1 MAKEQVYI
9 VLMHKHSLKVGTRD
23 QWEVQ
28 ETVEFVSQL
37 RNKHLTMASA
47 CGDFL
52 NRKMISGSRHGFAD
66 YAVFE
71 DYIDKKYEKQLT
83 ELKGAYPRAELPEV
97 AKSNLIKDQF
107 GNERAPT
114 VFDAQ

>member
-9 VLMHKHSLKVGTRD
+9 VLMHKHSLKPGTRD

-37 RNKHLTMASA
+37 RNKHHSMASA

-71 DYIDKKYEKQLT
+71 DYIEKKYEKQLT
-83 ELKGAYPRAELPEV
+83 ELRNAYPRAPLPEAV
-97 AKSNLIKDQF
+97 KPTLVKDQF
-107 GNERAPT
+107 GNERTPT
-114 VFDAQ
+114 VFDPQ

>member
-1 MAKEQVYI
+1 MAKEKVYI
-9 VLMHKHSLKVGTRD
+9 VLSHKHNLKPGTRD

-37 RNKHLTMASA
+37 RNKHHSMASA
-47 CGDFL
+47 VGDFL
-52 NRKMISGSRHGFAD
+52 ERKMLSGSRHGFGN
-66 YAVFE
+66 YEVFE
-71 DYIDKKYEKQLT
+71 EYIDKKYEKQLG
-83 ELKGAYPRAELPEV
+83 ELRNAYPRPELP
-97 AKSNLIKDQF
+97 AKPTVIKDQF